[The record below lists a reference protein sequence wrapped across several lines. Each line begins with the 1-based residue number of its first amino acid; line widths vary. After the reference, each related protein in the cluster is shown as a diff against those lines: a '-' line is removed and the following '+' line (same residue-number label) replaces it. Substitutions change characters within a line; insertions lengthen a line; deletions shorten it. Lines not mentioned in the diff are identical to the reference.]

1 MKRVEQNLMFL
12 CRNRTGDGRRDMAL
26 TCFHY
31 GKEVRCL
38 TIALFFGTFIVA
50 GCAGENMTKKDLFFE
65 KWERTADI
73 SKGNTPAPRSRETVR
88 ELVKME
94 QERLKA
100 EKARLGGRGLPDTP
114 ISLKIRQADVKVVL
128 RSLARIVNQNVLIR
142 DDIKGEV
149 SIDFKNTPWDQAFTS
164 ILKNQGLAYEW
175 EGNIIRVMTIADK
188 EQDLKRKTQEKDE
201 RLVEPL
207 ITVFIPID
215 YAGTKDLRENL
226 NDLLTKDKDN
236 KPRGSIRVDE
246 HSHALIINAIR
257 NDLEKMIPIIEQ
269 IDKPTHQI
277 LIKANI
283 VETTKNTARNLGIQ
297 WGGWY
302 NSGNF
307 YLTPGGTV
315 PTPGQPPVPVFGAPG
330 LSGYPFAVNF
340 PASGAAMT
348 AAGGAGSLGLMF
360 GTIGGNILELQLNA
374 LQQDGKLN
382 ILSTPSI
389 TTMDNQMAYTENGE
403 RVPYVTQQIS
413 GGVVTNTVT
422 FEDVVLRLEITPH
435 VIDGENLK
443 MKVVVKKN
451 EIDTSLNV
459 LGNPGILKKETST
472 NLIVKNGE
480 TIVISGLTKQ
490 TRQEGESGLPGL
502 KDVTVL
508 GWLFKSQSKSDVM
521 EEVLIFIT
529 PTILPIRTA
538 AAVSGKP
545 VKGAE
550 ESPAELPPAKP
561 AQ

>member
-1 MKRVEQNLMFL
+1 
-12 CRNRTGDGRRDMAL
+12 L
-26 TCFHY
+26 TCLHY
-31 GKEVRCL
+31 KKKVRCL
-38 TIALFFGTFIVA
+38 TVVIFFGMFMVV
-50 GCAGENMTKKDLFFE
+50 GCAGEKMTKKDPFFE
-65 KWERTADI
+65 KWEKMADI
-73 SKGNTPAPRSRETVR
+73 SKGHSPAPRSREKIR

-100 EKARLGGRGLPDTP
+100 EKERVGGTGLPVTP
-114 ISLKIRQADVKVVL
+114 VSLKIRQADVKVVL

-149 SIDFKNTPWDQAFTS
+149 SIDFKNTPWDQAFSS
-164 ILKNQGLAYEW
+164 ILKNQGLAFEW

-207 ITVFIPID
+207 ITLFIPID

-226 NDLLTKDKDN
+226 NDMLTKDKDG

-246 HSHALIINAIR
+246 HSHGLIINAIR

-302 NSGNF
+302 NQGNF
-307 YLTPGGTV
+307 YVTPGGT
-315 PTPGQPPVPVFGAPG
+315 TTARVPVFGAPG
-330 LSGYPFAVNF
+330 LSGYGFGVNF
-340 PASGAAMT
+340 PASSAAMT
-348 AAGGAGSLGLMF
+348 AAGGAGSLGLMI
-360 GTIGGNILELQLNA
+360 GTMGGNILELQLNA

-389 TTMDNQMAYTENGE
+389 TTMDNQMAYAENGE
-403 RVPYVTQQIS
+403 RVPYVTQQVS

-435 VIDGENLK
+435 VIDGQNLK

-451 EIDTSLNV
+451 EINTSRNV
-459 LGNPGILKKETST
+459 LGNPGIFKKETST
-472 NLIVKNGE
+472 NLIVKDGE

-490 TRQEGESGLPGL
+490 TTQDGESGLPGL
-502 KDVTVL
+502 KEIPVL
-508 GWLFKSQSKSDVM
+508 GWLFKSASKSDIM

-529 PTILPIRTA
+529 PTILPLQTA

-550 ESPAELPPAKP
+550 ESPVQLSPAMP

>member
-1 MKRVEQNLMFL
+1 ML
-12 CRNRTGDGRRDMAL
+12 
-26 TCFHY
+26 
-31 GKEVRCL
+31 
-38 TIALFFGTFIVA
+38 IVA
-50 GCAGENMTKKDLFFE
+50 GCAGEKETKKDPFFE
-65 KWERTADI
+65 KWERMVDT
-73 SKGNTPAPRSRETVR
+73 SKGHSPAPRSRETIR

-100 EKARLGGRGLPDTP
+100 EKELVGGRGLPDTP

-128 RSLARIVNQNVLIR
+128 RSLARIVDQNVLIR
-142 DDIKGEV
+142 DDIKAEM
-149 SIDFKNTPWDQAFTS
+149 SIDFKKTPWNQAFIS

-175 EGNIIRVMTIADK
+175 EGSIIRVMTIADK

-215 YAGTKDLRENL
+215 YANTKDLRDNL
-226 NDLLTKDKDN
+226 NDLLTKDKDG

-246 HSHALIINAIR
+246 YSHSLILNAIR

-269 IDKPTHQI
+269 IDQPTNQI

-297 WGGWY
+297 WGGSY
-302 NSGNF
+302 NTGNL
-307 YLTPGGTV
+307 YVTPGGT
-315 PTPGQPPVPVFGAPG
+315 TSTTSPGVTPVFGLPG
-330 LSGYPFAVNF
+330 LSGYGFGVNF
-340 PASGAAMT
+340 PASTAAMT

-389 TTMDNQMAYTENGE
+389 TTMDNQMAYTLNGE
-403 RVPYVTQQIS
+403 KVPYVTQS
-413 GGVVTNTVT
+413 VSNGVVTNTVT
-422 FEDVVLRLEITPH
+422 LVDVSLRLEITPH
-435 VIDGENLK
+435 VIDGQNLK
-443 MKVVVKKN
+443 MKVIVMKDEV
-451 EIDTSLNV
+451 DTSLSV
-459 LGNPGILKKETST
+459 SGNPGITHKETNT
-472 NLIVKNGE
+472 NLIVKDGE

-490 TRQEGESGLPGL
+490 TKQEGESGLPGL
-502 KDVTVL
+502 KDVPVL
-508 GWLFKSQSKSDVM
+508 GWLFKSASKSDIM

-529 PTILPIRTA
+529 PTILPIQPV

-550 ESPAELPPAKP
+550 GPPAEPSPAVP

>member
-1 MKRVEQNLMFL
+1 M
-12 CRNRTGDGRRDMAL
+12 
-26 TCFHY
+26 TCIQY
-31 GKEVRCL
+31 KKKVRCL
-38 TIALFFGTFIVA
+38 TVVLFLGMFIVA
-50 GCAGENMTKKDLFFE
+50 GCAGDKVTKKDPFFE
-65 KWERTADI
+65 KWEKMADI
-73 SKGNTPAPRSRETVR
+73 SKGHSPAPRSREKIR
-88 ELVKME
+88 DLVKTE

-100 EKARLGGRGLPDTP
+100 EKERVGGRGLPDTP

-142 DDIKGEV
+142 DDIKAEV
-149 SIDFKNTPWDQAFTS
+149 SIDFQNTPWDQAFIS

-188 EQDLKRKTQEKDE
+188 EQDLKRKTQDKDE
-201 RLVEPL
+201 RLLEPL

-226 NDLLTKDKDN
+226 NDMLTKDKDG

-246 HSHALIINAIR
+246 HSHSLIINAIR

-307 YLTPGGTV
+307 YATPGGTG
-315 PTPGQPPVPVFGAPG
+315 PIPGTPVFGNPG
-330 LSGYPFAVNF
+330 LSGYGFGVNF
-340 PASGAAMT
+340 PASSGAMS
-348 AAGGAGSLGLMF
+348 AAGGAGSLGLML
-360 GTIGGNILELQLNA
+360 GTIGGNMLELQLQA

-389 TTMDNQMAYTENGE
+389 TTMDNQMAYAENGE
-403 RVPYVTQQIS
+403 RVPYVTQQVS
-413 GGVVTNTVT
+413 GGIVTNTVT

-435 VIDGENLK
+435 VIDGQNLK
-443 MKVVVKKN
+443 MKVLVKKN
-451 EIDTSLNV
+451 EINTGRNV
-459 LGNPGILKKETST
+459 LGNPGIFKKETST
-472 NLIVKNGE
+472 NLIVKDGE

-490 TRQEGESGLPGL
+490 TTQDGESGLPGL
-502 KDVTVL
+502 KDIPVL
-508 GWLFKSQSKSDVM
+508 GWLFKSASKSDAM

-529 PTILPIRTA
+529 PTILPLQTVTA
-538 AAVSGKP
+538 VPEAPEKP
-545 VKGAE
+545 VENKSGPE
-550 ESPAELPPAKP
+550 VKK
-561 AQ
+561 

>member
-1 MKRVEQNLMFL
+1 M
-12 CRNRTGDGRRDMAL
+12 
-26 TCFHY
+26 TCFLFE
-31 GKEVRCL
+31 KKVRCL
-38 TIALFFGTFIVA
+38 TIFLFFCMFIVA
-50 GCAGENMTKKDLFFE
+50 GCAGSEMTKKDPFFE
-65 KWERTADI
+65 KWEKMTET
-73 SKGNTPAPRSRETVR
+73 SQGHTPAPRSRDAIR

-100 EKARLGGRGLPDTP
+100 EKELVGGKGLPDTP

-142 DDIKGEV
+142 EDIKGEV
-149 SIDFKNTPWDQAFTS
+149 SIDFKDTPWNQAFSS

-215 YAGTKDLRENL
+215 YAGTKDLKENL
-226 NDLLTKDKDN
+226 SELLTKDKDG
-236 KPRGSIRVDE
+236 KPRGSIRADE
-246 HSHALIINAIR
+246 HSHSLILNAIR
-257 NDLEKMIPIIEQ
+257 SDLEKMIPLIEQ
-269 IDKPTHQI
+269 IDKPTHQV

-302 NSGNF
+302 NSGNL
-307 YLTPGGTV
+307 YVTPGGSI
-315 PTPGQPPVPVFGAPG
+315 PSAGQPAVPVYGSPG
-330 LSGYPFAVNF
+330 LSGYGFGVNF
-340 PASGAAMT
+340 PASSAAMT

-360 GTIGGNILELQLNA
+360 GTIGGNILEMQLNA

-389 TTMDNQMAYTENGE
+389 TTMDNQMAYTVNGE
-403 RVPYVTQQIS
+403 RVPYVTQSVSQ
-413 GGVVTNTVT
+413 GVVTNTVT
-422 FEDVVLRLEITPH
+422 LVDVSLRLEITPH
-435 VIDGENLK
+435 VIDGQNLR
-443 MKVVVKKN
+443 MKILVKKD
-451 EIDTSLNV
+451 EVDTSLIV
-459 LGNPGILKKETST
+459 LGNPGITNKETST
-472 NLIVKNGE
+472 NLIVQDGE

-490 TRQEGESGLPGL
+490 TKQEGESGLPGL
-502 KDVTVL
+502 KDVPVL
-508 GWLFKSQSKSDVM
+508 GWLVKSQSKSDIM

-529 PTILPIRTA
+529 PTILPLRTA
-538 AAVSGKP
+538 AAVSGNS

-550 ESPAELPPAKP
+550 RPPAEPSLDMPV
-561 AQ
+561 Q

>member
-1 MKRVEQNLMFL
+1 M
-12 CRNRTGDGRRDMAL
+12 
-26 TCFHY
+26 TCFLF
-31 GKEVRCL
+31 KKKVRCL
-38 TIALFFGTFIVA
+38 TVFLFVGMYIVA
-50 GCAGENMTKKDLFFE
+50 GCAGDKMTKKDPFFE
-65 KWERTADI
+65 KWEKMADT
-73 SKGNTPAPRSRETVR
+73 SQGHTPSPRSRDTIR
-88 ELVKME
+88 QLVKME

-100 EKARLGGRGLPDTP
+100 EKELVGGKVLPDTP

-142 DDIKGEV
+142 EDVKGEV
-149 SIDFKNTPWDQAFTS
+149 SIDFKDTPWDRAFSS

-188 EQDLKRKTQEKDE
+188 EQDLKRKTQDKDE

-215 YAGTKDLRENL
+215 YAGTKDLKENL
-226 NDLLTKDKDN
+226 NDLLTKDKDG
-236 KPRGSIRVDE
+236 KPRGSIRIDE
-246 HSHALIINAIR
+246 YSHGLILNAIR

-269 IDKPTHQI
+269 IDKPTHQV

-302 NSGNF
+302 NTGNL
-307 YLTPGGTV
+307 YVTPGGTG
-315 PTPGQPPVPVFGAPG
+315 PAPGTPVFGAPG

-340 PASGAAMT
+340 PASSAAMT

-360 GTIGGNILELQLNA
+360 GTIGGNILEMQLTA

-389 TTMDNQMAYTENGE
+389 TTMDNQMAYTENGQ
-403 RVPYVTQQIS
+403 RVPYVTQQVS

-435 VIDGENLK
+435 VIDGQNLK

-451 EIDTSLNV
+451 ELNPAVNV
-459 LGNPGILKKETST
+459 LGNPGFFKKETST
-472 NLIVKNGE
+472 NLIVKDGE

-490 TRQEGESGLPGL
+490 TTQEAESGLPGL
-502 KDVTVL
+502 KDVPGL
-508 GWLFKSQSKSDVM
+508 GWLVKSMSKSDIM
-521 EEVLIFIT
+521 EETLIFIT
-529 PTILPIRTA
+529 PTILPLRTA

-545 VKGAE
+545 LNGIE
-550 ESPAELPPAKP
+550 ESPA
-561 AQ
+561 Q

>member
-1 MKRVEQNLMFL
+1 
-12 CRNRTGDGRRDMAL
+12 L
-26 TCFHY
+26 TCFLFE
-31 GKEVRCL
+31 KKVRCL
-38 TIALFFGTFIVA
+38 TIFLFFCMFIVA
-50 GCAGENMTKKDLFFE
+50 GCAGSEMTKKDPFFE
-65 KWERTADI
+65 KWEKMTET
-73 SKGNTPAPRSRETVR
+73 SQGHTPAPRSRDAIR

-100 EKARLGGRGLPDTP
+100 EKELVGGKGLPDTP

-142 DDIKGEV
+142 EDIKGEV
-149 SIDFKNTPWDQAFTS
+149 SIDFKDTPWNQAFSS

-215 YAGTKDLRENL
+215 YAGTKDLKENL
-226 NDLLTKDKDN
+226 SELLTKDKDG
-236 KPRGSIRVDE
+236 KPRGSIRADE
-246 HSHALIINAIR
+246 HSHSLILNAIR
-257 NDLEKMIPIIEQ
+257 SDLEKMIPLIEQ
-269 IDKPTHQI
+269 IDKPTHQV

-302 NSGNF
+302 NSGNL
-307 YLTPGGTV
+307 YVTPGGSI
-315 PTPGQPPVPVFGAPG
+315 PSAGQPAVPVYGSPG
-330 LSGYPFAVNF
+330 LSGYGFGVNF
-340 PASGAAMT
+340 PASSAAMT

-360 GTIGGNILELQLNA
+360 GTIGGNILEMQLNA

-389 TTMDNQMAYTENGE
+389 TTMDNQMAYTVNGE
-403 RVPYVTQQIS
+403 RVPYVTQSVSQ
-413 GGVVTNTVT
+413 GVVTNTVT
-422 FEDVVLRLEITPH
+422 LVDVSLRLEITPH
-435 VIDGENLK
+435 VIDGQNLR
-443 MKVVVKKN
+443 MKILVKKD
-451 EIDTSLNV
+451 EVDTSLIV
-459 LGNPGILKKETST
+459 LGNPGITNKETST
-472 NLIVKNGE
+472 NLIVQDGE

-490 TRQEGESGLPGL
+490 TKQEGESGLPGL
-502 KDVTVL
+502 KDVPVL
-508 GWLFKSQSKSDVM
+508 GWLVKSQSKSDIM

-529 PTILPIRTA
+529 PTILPLRTA
-538 AAVSGKP
+538 AAVSGNS

-550 ESPAELPPAKP
+550 RPPAEPSLDMPV
-561 AQ
+561 Q

>member
-1 MKRVEQNLMFL
+1 
-12 CRNRTGDGRRDMAL
+12 L

-31 GKEVRCL
+31 KKKVSCL
-38 TIALFFGTFIVA
+38 TIALFFGMFMVV
-50 GCAGENMTKKDLFFE
+50 GCAGEKMTKKDPFFE
-65 KWERTADI
+65 KWEKMADI
-73 SKGNTPAPRSRETVR
+73 SAGHSPAPRSRETIR

-94 QERLKA
+94 QGRLKA
-100 EKARLGGRGLPDTP
+100 EKEHVGGRGLPNTP

-128 RSLARIVNQNVLIR
+128 RSLARIVDQNVLIK
-142 DDIKGEV
+142 DDIKGDV
-149 SIDFKNTPWDQAFTS
+149 SIDFKNTPWDQAFSS

-175 EGNIIRVMTIADK
+175 EGDIIRVMTITDK
-188 EQDLKRKTQEKDE
+188 EQDLKRKTQDKDE
-201 RLVEPL
+201 RLLEPL
-207 ITVFIPID
+207 ITIFVPID
-215 YAGTKDLRENL
+215 YAGTKDLKDNL
-226 NDLLTKDKDN
+226 NDMLTKDKDG

-246 HSHALIINAIR
+246 YSHGLIITAIR

-269 IDKPTHQI
+269 VDKPTHQV

-302 NSGNF
+302 NTGNF
-307 YLTPGGTV
+307 YVTPGGTI
-315 PTPGQPPVPVFGAPG
+315 PTAGQPAAPVFGAPG
-330 LSGYPFAVNF
+330 LSGYGFGVNF
-340 PASGAAMT
+340 PVSATAMS

-389 TTMDNQMAYTENGE
+389 TTMDNQMAYTENGQ
-403 RVPYVTQQIS
+403 RVPYVTQQVS

-435 VIDGENLK
+435 VIDGQNLK

-451 EIDTSLNV
+451 ELNPAVNV
-459 LGNPGILKKETST
+459 LGNPGFFKKETST
-472 NLIVKNGE
+472 NLIVKDGE

-490 TRQEGESGLPGL
+490 TVQDTESGLPGL
-502 KDVTVL
+502 KDVPVL
-508 GWLFKSQSKSDVM
+508 GWLFKSQSKSDTM

-529 PTILPIRTA
+529 PTILPLRA
-538 AAVSGKP
+538 AAASSGNP
-545 VKGAE
+545 LKGAE
-550 ESPAELPPAKP
+550 KSLMQPSPAMP

>member
-1 MKRVEQNLMFL
+1 
-12 CRNRTGDGRRDMAL
+12 
-26 TCFHY
+26 
-31 GKEVRCL
+31 
-38 TIALFFGTFIVA
+38 
-50 GCAGENMTKKDLFFE
+50 MTKKDPFFE
-65 KWERTADI
+65 KWEKMTET
-73 SKGNTPAPRSRETVR
+73 SQGHTPAPRSRDAIR

-100 EKARLGGRGLPDTP
+100 EKELVGGKGLPDTP

-142 DDIKGEV
+142 EDIKGEV
-149 SIDFKNTPWDQAFTS
+149 SIDFKDTPWNQAFSS

-215 YAGTKDLRENL
+215 YAGTKDLKENL
-226 NDLLTKDKDN
+226 SELLTKDKDG
-236 KPRGSIRVDE
+236 KPRGSIRADE
-246 HSHALIINAIR
+246 HSHSLILNAIR
-257 NDLEKMIPIIEQ
+257 SDLEKMIPLIEQ
-269 IDKPTHQI
+269 IDKPTHQV

-302 NSGNF
+302 NSGNL
-307 YLTPGGTV
+307 YVTPGGSI
-315 PTPGQPPVPVFGAPG
+315 PSAGQPAVPVYGSPG
-330 LSGYPFAVNF
+330 LSGYGFGVNF
-340 PASGAAMT
+340 PASSAAMT

-360 GTIGGNILELQLNA
+360 GTIGGNILEMQLNA

-389 TTMDNQMAYTENGE
+389 TTMDNQMAYTVNGE
-403 RVPYVTQQIS
+403 RVPYVTQSVSQ
-413 GGVVTNTVT
+413 GVVTNTVT
-422 FEDVVLRLEITPH
+422 LVDVSLRLEITPH
-435 VIDGENLK
+435 VIDGQNLR
-443 MKVVVKKN
+443 MKILVKKD
-451 EIDTSLNV
+451 EVDTSLIV
-459 LGNPGILKKETST
+459 LGNPGITNKETST
-472 NLIVKNGE
+472 NLIVQDGE

-490 TRQEGESGLPGL
+490 TKQEGESGLPGL
-502 KDVTVL
+502 KDVPVL
-508 GWLFKSQSKSDVM
+508 GWLVKSQSKSDIM

-529 PTILPIRTA
+529 PTILPLRTA
-538 AAVSGKP
+538 AAVSGNS

-550 ESPAELPPAKP
+550 RPPAEPSLDMPV
-561 AQ
+561 Q

>member
-1 MKRVEQNLMFL
+1 MI
-12 CRNRTGDGRRDMAL
+12 
-26 TCFHY
+26 CFHCR
-31 GKEVRCL
+31 KKVRCL
-38 TIALFFGTFIVA
+38 IIVLFFGMFIVA
-50 GCAGENMTKKDLFFE
+50 GCVSDRMTKKDPFFE
-65 KWERTADI
+65 KWEKMVDT
-73 SKGNTPAPRSRETVR
+73 STGHSPAPRSRETVR
-88 ELVKME
+88 DLVKME

-100 EKARLGGRGLPDTP
+100 ETADLGGRGLPDTP

-142 DDIKGEV
+142 DDIRGEV
-149 SIDFKNTPWDQAFTS
+149 SIDFKNTPWNQAFSS

-188 EQDLKRKTQEKDE
+188 EQDLKRKTQDKDE

-215 YAGTKDLRENL
+215 YAGTKDLKENL
-226 NDLLTKDKDN
+226 NDLLTKDKDG

-246 HSHALIINAIR
+246 YSHGLIINAIR

-315 PTPGQPPVPVFGAPG
+315 PTPGQPAVPVFGAPG

-340 PASGAAMT
+340 PASSAAMT

-374 LQQDGKLN
+374 LQQDGRLN

-389 TTMDNQMAYTENGE
+389 TTLDNQMAYTENGQ
-403 RVPYVTQQIS
+403 RVPYVTQQVS
-413 GGVVTNTVT
+413 GGLLTNTVT

-435 VIDGENLK
+435 VVDGQNLK

-451 EIDTSLNV
+451 ELNPAVNV
-459 LGNPGILKKETST
+459 LGNPGFFKKETST

-490 TRQEGESGLPGL
+490 TTQDGESGLPGL
-502 KDVTVL
+502 KDVSVL

-529 PTILPIRTA
+529 PTILPHQTT
-538 AAVSGKP
+538 AAVSGKT
-545 VKGAE
+545 VRRAE
-550 ESPAELPPAKP
+550 ESPAQLFPAKP

>member
-1 MKRVEQNLMFL
+1 M
-12 CRNRTGDGRRDMAL
+12 

-31 GKEVRCL
+31 GKKVRCL
-38 TIALFFGTFIVA
+38 IIVLVFGIFIVA
-50 GCAGENMTKKDLFFE
+50 GCAGDKMTKKDPFFE
-65 KWERTADI
+65 KWEKMVDT
-73 SKGNTPAPRSRETVR
+73 SKGHSPAPRSRETIR
-88 ELVKME
+88 ELVRTE

-100 EKARLGGRGLPDTP
+100 EKAALGGRELPDTP

-149 SIDFKNTPWDQAFTS
+149 SIDFKDTPWNQAFSS

-175 EGNIIRVMTIADK
+175 EGNIIRVMTISDK

-215 YAGTKDLRENL
+215 YAGTKDLKENL
-226 NDLLTKDKDN
+226 NDLLTRDKDG

-246 HSHALIINAIR
+246 YSHGLILNAIR

-269 IDKPTHQI
+269 IDRPTHQI

-315 PTPGQPPVPVFGAPG
+315 PTPGQPAVPVFGAPG
-330 LSGYPFAVNF
+330 LSGYPFAINF
-340 PASGAAMT
+340 PASSAAMT

-389 TTMDNQMAYTENGE
+389 TTMDNQMAYTENGQ
-403 RVPYVTQQIS
+403 RVPYVTQQVS

-435 VIDGENLK
+435 VVDGQNLK

-451 EIDTSLNV
+451 ELNPAVNV
-459 LGNPGILKKETST
+459 LGNPGFFKKETST
-472 NLIVKNGE
+472 NLIVKDGE

-490 TRQEGESGLPGL
+490 TTQDGESGLPGL
-502 KDVTVL
+502 KDVSVL
-508 GWLFKSQSKSDVM
+508 GWLFKSQSKSDTM

-529 PTILPIRTA
+529 PTILPLQTTTA
-538 AAVSGKP
+538 VPRRP
-545 VKGAE
+545 VKGDE
-550 ESPAELPPAKP
+550 ESPVQLSPAIP

>member
-1 MKRVEQNLMFL
+1 ML
-12 CRNRTGDGRRDMAL
+12 
-26 TCFHY
+26 
-31 GKEVRCL
+31 
-38 TIALFFGTFIVA
+38 IVA
-50 GCAGENMTKKDLFFE
+50 GCAGDNVMTKKDPFFD
-65 KWERTADI
+65 KWQKMADTAT
-73 SKGNTPAPRSRETVR
+73 GHTPAPRSRETIR

-100 EKARLGGRGLPDTP
+100 EKELVGGRGLPDTP

-128 RSLARIVNQNVLIR
+128 RSLARIVDQNVLIR
-142 DDIKGEV
+142 DDIKAEV
-149 SIDFKNTPWDQAFTS
+149 SIDFKNTPWNQAFIS

-188 EQDLKRKTQEKDE
+188 EQDLKRKTQNKDE
-201 RLVEPL
+201 LLVEPL

-226 NDLLTKDKDN
+226 NDLLTKDKDG
-236 KPRGSIRVDE
+236 KPRGSIRADE
-246 HSHALIINAIR
+246 HSHGLILNAIR

-302 NSGNF
+302 NTGNL
-307 YLTPGGTV
+307 YVTPGGTG
-315 PTPGQPPVPVFGAPG
+315 PIPGTPVYGSPG
-330 LSGYPFAVNF
+330 LSGYGFGVNF
-340 PASGAAMT
+340 PASSAAMT

-360 GTIGGNILELQLNA
+360 GTVGGNILEMQLQA

-389 TTMDNQMAYTENGE
+389 TTMDNQMAYTLNGE
-403 RVPYVTQQIS
+403 RVPYVTQSVSQ
-413 GGVVTNTVT
+413 GVVTNTVT
-422 FEDVVLRLEITPH
+422 LVDVSLRLEITPH
-435 VIDGENLK
+435 VIEGQNLK
-443 MKVVVKKN
+443 MKVIVMKDEV
-451 EIDTSLNV
+451 DTSLVV
-459 LGNPGILKKETST
+459 LGNPGITHKETST
-472 NLIVKNGE
+472 NLIVKDGE

-490 TRQEGESGLPGL
+490 TKQEGESGLPGL
-502 KDVTVL
+502 KDVPVL
-508 GWLFKSQSKSDVM
+508 GWLFKSASKSDIM

-550 ESPAELPPAKP
+550 GSPAEPSPAVP

>member
-1 MKRVEQNLMFL
+1 M
-12 CRNRTGDGRRDMAL
+12 
-26 TCFHY
+26 
-31 GKEVRCL
+31 
-38 TIALFFGTFIVA
+38 FIVA
-50 GCAGENMTKKDLFFE
+50 GCAGDKLTKKDPFFE
-65 KWERTADI
+65 KWEKMADI
-73 SKGNTPAPRSRETVR
+73 SKGHSPAPRSREKIR

-100 EKARLGGRGLPDTP
+100 EKEHVGGRGLPDTP

-142 DDIKGEV
+142 DDIKAEV
-149 SIDFKNTPWDQAFTS
+149 SIDFKNTPWDQAFSS

-226 NDLLTKDKDN
+226 NDLLTKDKDG

-246 HSHALIINAIR
+246 YSHGLILNAIR

-269 IDKPTHQI
+269 IDKPTHQV

-302 NSGNF
+302 NTGNL
-307 YLTPGGTV
+307 YVTPGGTG
-315 PTPGQPPVPVFGAPG
+315 TAPGTPVFGAPG
-330 LSGYPFAVNF
+330 LSGYGFGVNF
-340 PASGAAMT
+340 PASSAAMS
-348 AAGGAGSLGLMF
+348 AAGGAGSLGLMI

-403 RVPYVTQQIS
+403 RVPYVTQQVS
-413 GGVVTNTVT
+413 GGIVTNTVT

-435 VIDGENLK
+435 VIDGQNLK

-451 EIDTSLNV
+451 EINPARNV
-459 LGNPGILKKETST
+459 QGNPGFFKKETST
-472 NLIVKNGE
+472 NLIVKDGE

-490 TRQEGESGLPGL
+490 TAQDGESGLPGL
-502 KDVTVL
+502 KDVPVL
-508 GWLFKSQSKSDVM
+508 GWLFKSASKSDIM

-529 PTILPIRTA
+529 PTILPLQTA
-538 AAVSGKP
+538 ADVSGKP
-545 VKGAE
+545 VRGTEK
-550 ESPAELPPAKP
+550 SPAQLSPAMP

>member
-1 MKRVEQNLMFL
+1 M
-12 CRNRTGDGRRDMAL
+12 

-31 GKEVRCL
+31 KKKVRCL
-38 TIALFFGTFIVA
+38 TVVLFLGMFIVA
-50 GCAGENMTKKDLFFE
+50 GCAGDKMTKKDPFFE
-65 KWERTADI
+65 KWERMADI
-73 SKGNTPAPRSRETVR
+73 SKGHSPTPRSRETIR
-88 ELVKME
+88 ELVKIE

-100 EKARLGGRGLPDTP
+100 EKERVGGRGLPDTP
-114 ISLKIRQADVKVVL
+114 VSLKIRQADVKVVL

-142 DDIKGEV
+142 DDIKAEV
-149 SIDFKNTPWDQAFTS
+149 SIDFQNTPWDQAFIS

-175 EGNIIRVMTIADK
+175 EGNIMRVMTIADK
-188 EQDLKRKTQEKDE
+188 EQDLKRKTQDKDE
-201 RLVEPL
+201 KLVEPL

-226 NDLLTKDKDN
+226 NDLLTKDKDG

-246 HSHALIINAIR
+246 HSHGLIINAIR

-307 YLTPGGTV
+307 YATPGGTIS
-315 PTPGQPPVPVFGAPG
+315 TSGSMTTTSPVFGLPG
-330 LSGYPFAVNF
+330 LSGYGFGVNF
-340 PASGAAMT
+340 PAPSSAMA
-348 AAGGAGSLGLMF
+348 AAGGAGSLGLML
-360 GTIGGNILELQLNA
+360 GTIGGNMLELQLQA

-389 TTMDNQMAYTENGE
+389 TTMDNQMAYAENGE
-403 RVPYVTQQIS
+403 RVPYVTQS
-413 GGVVTNTVT
+413 VSSTGAVTNTVT
-422 FEDVVLRLEITPH
+422 FEDIVLRLEITPH
-435 VIDGENLK
+435 VIDGQNLR
-443 MKVVVKKN
+443 MKVLVKKN
-451 EIDTSLNV
+451 EINPARNV
-459 LGNPGILKKETST
+459 QGNPGFFKKETST
-472 NLIVKNGE
+472 NLIVKDGE

-490 TRQEGESGLPGL
+490 TTQDGESGLPGL
-502 KDVTVL
+502 KDIPVL
-508 GWLFKSQSKSDVM
+508 GWLFKSASKSDVM

-529 PTILPIRTA
+529 PTILPLQTA
-538 AAVSGKP
+538 ADVSGKP
-545 VKGAE
+545 VKGTE
-550 ESPAELPPAKP
+550 ESPVQQSPAMP

>member
-1 MKRVEQNLMFL
+1 MV
-12 CRNRTGDGRRDMAL
+12 
-26 TCFHY
+26 
-31 GKEVRCL
+31 V
-38 TIALFFGTFIVA
+38 
-50 GCAGENMTKKDLFFE
+50 GCAGEKMTKKEPFFE
-65 KWERTADI
+65 KWEKMADI
-73 SKGNTPAPRSRETVR
+73 SMGHSPAPRSREKIR

-100 EKARLGGRGLPDTP
+100 ERERAGGTGLPGTP

-149 SIDFKNTPWDQAFTS
+149 SIDFKNTPWDQAFSS

-226 NDLLTKDKDN
+226 NDMLTKDKDG

-246 HSHALIINAIR
+246 HSHGLIINAIR

-277 LIKANI
+277 LIRANI

-302 NSGNF
+302 NTGNF
-307 YLTPGGTV
+307 YVTPGGT
-315 PTPGQPPVPVFGAPG
+315 TTARVPVFGEPG
-330 LSGYPFAVNF
+330 LSGYGFGVNF
-340 PASGAAMT
+340 PASSAAMS
-348 AAGGAGSLGLMF
+348 AAAGAGSLGLMI
-360 GTIGGNILELQLNA
+360 GTVGGNILELQLNA

-389 TTMDNQMAYTENGE
+389 TTMDNQMAYAENGE
-403 RVPYVTQQIS
+403 RVPYVTQQVS

-435 VIDGENLK
+435 VIDGQNLK

-451 EIDTSLNV
+451 EINTSRNV
-459 LGNPGILKKETST
+459 LGNPGIFKKETST
-472 NLIVKNGE
+472 NLIVKDGE

-490 TRQEGESGLPGL
+490 TTQDGESGLPGL
-502 KDVTVL
+502 KDIPVL
-508 GWLFKSQSKSDVM
+508 GWLFKSASKSDIM

-529 PTILPIRTA
+529 PTILPLQTA

-550 ESPAELPPAKP
+550 ESPVQPSPAMP

>member
-1 MKRVEQNLMFL
+1 M
-12 CRNRTGDGRRDMAL
+12 

-31 GKEVRCL
+31 KKKVCRL
-38 TIALFFGTFIVA
+38 TVVLFLGMFLVA
-50 GCAGENMTKKDLFFE
+50 GCAGDKATKKDPFFE
-65 KWERTADI
+65 KWEKMADM
-73 SKGNTPAPRSRETVR
+73 SKGHSPVPRSRETIR

-94 QERLKA
+94 QQRLKA
-100 EKARLGGRGLPDTP
+100 EKEGVGGKGLPDTP

-142 DDIKGEV
+142 DDIKAEV
-149 SIDFKNTPWDQAFTS
+149 SIDFKNTPWDQAFIS

-207 ITVFIPID
+207 ITVFVPID
-215 YAGTKDLRENL
+215 YAGTKDLKDNL
-226 NDLLTKDKDN
+226 NDLLTKDKDG

-246 HSHALIINAIR
+246 HSHGLIINAIR

-302 NSGNF
+302 NNGNL
-307 YLTPGGTV
+307 YVTPGGTIS
-315 PTPGQPPVPVFGAPG
+315 TPGQPAAPVFGAPG
-330 LSGYPFAVNF
+330 LSGYGFGVNF
-340 PASGAAMT
+340 PASSAAMA

-360 GTIGGNILELQLNA
+360 GTMGGNILEMQLNA

-389 TTMDNQMAYTENGE
+389 TTMDNQMAYAENGQ
-403 RVPYVTQQIS
+403 RVPYVTQQVS

-435 VIDGENLK
+435 VIDGQNLK
-443 MKVVVKKN
+443 MKVLVKKN
-451 EIDTSLNV
+451 ELNPAVNV
-459 LGNPGILKKETST
+459 LGNPGFFKKETST
-472 NLIVKNGE
+472 NLIVRDGE

-490 TRQEGESGLPGL
+490 TTQDGESGLPGL
-502 KDVTVL
+502 KDVPVL

-529 PTILPIRTA
+529 PTILPLQTA

-545 VKGAE
+545 ANGAQ
-550 ESPAELPPAKP
+550 ESPAQLAPAVP

>member
-1 MKRVEQNLMFL
+1 
-12 CRNRTGDGRRDMAL
+12 L
-26 TCFHY
+26 TCFHC
-31 GKEVRCL
+31 KKKVRRL
-38 TIALFFGTFIVA
+38 TVVLFFGMFIVV
-50 GCAGENMTKKDLFFE
+50 GCAGENMTKKDPFFE
-65 KWERTADI
+65 KWEKMADI
-73 SKGNTPAPRSRETVR
+73 SKGHSPAPRSRDTVR

-94 QERLKA
+94 QERLKT
-100 EKARLGGRGLPDTP
+100 EKERSGGKGLPDTP

-128 RSLARIVNQNVLIR
+128 RSLARIANQNVLIR

-149 SIDFKNTPWDQAFTS
+149 SIDFKDTPWDQAFSS

-188 EQDLKRKTQEKDE
+188 EQDLKRKTQDKDE
-201 RLVEPL
+201 KLVEPL

-226 NDLLTKDKDN
+226 GDMLTKDKDG
-236 KPRGSIRVDE
+236 KPRGSIRADE
-246 HSHALIINAIR
+246 HSHGLIINAIR
-257 NDLEKMIPIIEQ
+257 SDLEKMIPIIEQ

-307 YLTPGGTV
+307 YVTPGGTI
-315 PTPGQPPVPVFGAPG
+315 PTPGQAVPVFGAPG
-330 LSGYPFAVNF
+330 LSGYGFGVNF
-340 PASGAAMT
+340 PASSAAMS
-348 AAGGAGSLGLMF
+348 AAGGAGSLGLMI

-389 TTMDNQMAYTENGE
+389 TTMDNQMAYAENGE
-403 RVPYVTQQIS
+403 RVPYVTQQVS
-413 GGVVTNTVT
+413 GGIVTNTVT

-435 VIDGENLK
+435 VIDGQNLK

-451 EIDTSLNV
+451 EINTARNV
-459 LGNPGILKKETST
+459 LGNPGIFKKETST
-472 NLIVKNGE
+472 NLIVKDGE

-490 TRQEGESGLPGL
+490 TVQDSESGLPGL
-502 KDVTVL
+502 KEIPVM
-508 GWLFKSQSKSDVM
+508 GWLFKSLSKSDTM

-529 PTILPIRTA
+529 PTILPLQTA

-545 VKGAE
+545 IKGSEDA
-550 ESPAELPPAKP
+550 P
-561 AQ
+561 AQLSPVMPAR

>member
-1 MKRVEQNLMFL
+1 M
-12 CRNRTGDGRRDMAL
+12 
-26 TCFHY
+26 TCFQY
-31 GKEVRCL
+31 KKKVRCL
-38 TIALFFGTFIVA
+38 TVVLFLGMFIVA
-50 GCAGENMTKKDLFFE
+50 GCAGDKMTKKDPFFE
-65 KWERTADI
+65 KWERMADI
-73 SKGNTPAPRSRETVR
+73 SKGHSPTPRSRETIR
-88 ELVKME
+88 ELVKIE

-100 EKARLGGRGLPDTP
+100 EKERVGGRGLPDTP

-142 DDIKGEV
+142 DDIKAEV
-149 SIDFKNTPWDQAFTS
+149 SIDFQNTPWDQAFIS

-175 EGNIIRVMTIADK
+175 EGNIMRVMTIADK
-188 EQDLKRKTQEKDE
+188 EQDLKRKTQDKDE
-201 RLVEPL
+201 KLVEPL

-226 NDLLTKDKDN
+226 NDLLTKDKDG

-246 HSHALIINAIR
+246 HSHGLIINAIR

-307 YLTPGGTV
+307 YATPGGTIS
-315 PTPGQPPVPVFGAPG
+315 TSGSMTTTSPVFGLPG
-330 LSGYPFAVNF
+330 LSGYGFGVNF
-340 PASGAAMT
+340 PAPSSAMA
-348 AAGGAGSLGLMF
+348 AAGGAGSLGLML
-360 GTIGGNILELQLNA
+360 GTIGGNMLELQLQA

-389 TTMDNQMAYTENGE
+389 TTMDNQMAYAENGE
-403 RVPYVTQQIS
+403 RVPYVTQS
-413 GGVVTNTVT
+413 VSSTGAVTNTVT
-422 FEDVVLRLEITPH
+422 FEDIVLRLEITPH
-435 VIDGENLK
+435 VIDGQNLR
-443 MKVVVKKN
+443 MKVLVKKN
-451 EIDTSLNV
+451 EINPARNV
-459 LGNPGILKKETST
+459 QGNPGFFKKETST
-472 NLIVKNGE
+472 NLIVKDGE

-490 TRQEGESGLPGL
+490 TTQDGESGLPGL
-502 KDVTVL
+502 KDIPVL
-508 GWLFKSQSKSDVM
+508 GWLFKSASKSDVM

-529 PTILPIRTA
+529 PTILPLQTA
-538 AAVSGKP
+538 ADVSGKP
-545 VKGAE
+545 VKGTE
-550 ESPAELPPAKP
+550 ESPVQQSPAMP

>member
-1 MKRVEQNLMFL
+1 M
-12 CRNRTGDGRRDMAL
+12 
-26 TCFHY
+26 
-31 GKEVRCL
+31 
-38 TIALFFGTFIVA
+38 FIVA
-50 GCAGENMTKKDLFFE
+50 GCAGDKATKKDPFFE
-65 KWERTADI
+65 KWEKMADI
-73 SKGNTPAPRSRETVR
+73 SKGHSPAPRSRDTIR

-100 EKARLGGRGLPDTP
+100 EKERVGGTGLPDTP

-128 RSLARIVNQNVLIR
+128 RSLARIVNQNVLVR

-149 SIDFKNTPWDQAFTS
+149 SIDFKNTPWDQAFSS

-188 EQDLKRKTQEKDE
+188 EQDLKRKTQERDE

-215 YAGTKDLRENL
+215 YAGTKDLKENL
-226 NDLLTKDKDN
+226 SDLLTKDKDA

-246 HSHALIINAIR
+246 HSHGLILNAIR

-302 NSGNF
+302 NSGNY
-307 YLTPGGTV
+307 YLTPGGTTTSGTTTT
-315 PTPGQPPVPVFGAPG
+315 TPVYGSAG
-330 LSGYPFAVNF
+330 LSQYGFGVNF
-340 PASGAAMT
+340 PASSSAMST
-348 AAGGAGSLGLMF
+348 AGGAGSLGLMF

-374 LQQDGKLN
+374 LQKDGKLN

-389 TTMDNQMAYTENGE
+389 TTMDNQMAYAENGE
-403 RVPYVTQQIS
+403 RVPYVTQTITTQ
-413 GGVVTNTVT
+413 GVTNTVT

-435 VIDGENLK
+435 VIDGQNLK

-451 EIDTSLNV
+451 EINTARTV
-459 LGNPGILKKETST
+459 QGNPGIFKKETST
-472 NLIVKNGE
+472 NLIVKDGE

-490 TRQEGESGLPGL
+490 TTDSSESGLPGL
-502 KDVTVL
+502 KDIPVL
-508 GWLFKSQSKSDVM
+508 GWLFKSEGKSDAM

-529 PTILPIRTA
+529 PTILPPQTA
-538 AAVSGKP
+538 AAVSGRP

-550 ESPAELPPAKP
+550 ESPAQLSPAVP

>member
-1 MKRVEQNLMFL
+1 MFI
-12 CRNRTGDGRRDMAL
+12 
-26 TCFHY
+26 F
-31 GKEVRCL
+31 
-38 TIALFFGTFIVA
+38 A
-50 GCAGENMTKKDLFFE
+50 GCAGDKMTKKDPFFE
-65 KWERTADI
+65 KWERMADI
-73 SKGNTPAPRSRETVR
+73 SKGHSPVPRSRETIR
-88 ELVKME
+88 DLVKTE

-100 EKARLGGRGLPDTP
+100 EKERVGGRGLPDTP

-142 DDIKGEV
+142 DDIKAEV
-149 SIDFKNTPWDQAFTS
+149 SIDFKNTPWDQAFIS

-175 EGNIIRVMTIADK
+175 EGNIMRVMTIADK
-188 EQDLKRKTQEKDE
+188 EQDLKRKTQDKDE
-201 RLVEPL
+201 KLVEPL

-226 NDLLTKDKDN
+226 NDLLTKDKDG

-246 HSHALIINAIR
+246 HSHGLIINAIR

-307 YLTPGGTV
+307 YATPGGTG
-315 PTPGQPPVPVFGAPG
+315 PTPGTPVSGGPG
-330 LSGYPFAVNF
+330 LSGYGFGVNF
-340 PASGAAMT
+340 PAPSSAMA
-348 AAGGAGSLGLMF
+348 AAGGAGSLGLML

-389 TTMDNQMAYTENGE
+389 TTMDNQMAYAENGE
-403 RVPYVTQQIS
+403 RVPYVTQSVSQ
-413 GGVVTNTVT
+413 GVVTNTVT

-435 VIDGENLK
+435 VIDGQNLR
-443 MKVVVKKN
+443 MKVLVKKN
-451 EIDTSLNV
+451 EINPARNV
-459 LGNPGILKKETST
+459 QGNPGFFKKETST
-472 NLIVKNGE
+472 NLIVKDGE

-490 TRQEGESGLPGL
+490 TAQDGESGLPGL
-502 KDVTVL
+502 KDIPVL
-508 GWLFKSQSKSDVM
+508 GWLFKSASKSDAM

-529 PTILPIRTA
+529 PTILPLQTA
-538 AAVSGKP
+538 ASVSGKP
-545 VKGAE
+545 VKGTE
-550 ESPAELPPAKP
+550 ESPVQLSPAMP